1 MTADEKIKFES
12 MESSVTQIERDVTE
26 IKMALLGNPLSGEK
40 GLTGRIDVLD
50 AKQEILEKRIETLTE
65 EKVENRVYVLIIKVL
80 LTLLAG
86 SVITYLFTHFK

>member
-1 MTADEKIKFES
+1 MTSDEKIKFES
-12 MESSVTQIERDVTE
+12 MENSVTQIERDVTE